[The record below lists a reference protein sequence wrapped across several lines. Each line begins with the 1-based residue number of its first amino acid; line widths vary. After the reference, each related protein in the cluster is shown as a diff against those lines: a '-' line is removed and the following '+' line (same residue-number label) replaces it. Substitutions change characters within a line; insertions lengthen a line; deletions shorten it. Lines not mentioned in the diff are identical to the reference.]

1 MSGTLHFTLTE
12 AKSYKQ
18 ITLGLYGGALVRWTE
33 SRSTGQTTTTNT
45 VTYQSKETYVEQAT
59 VLWNS
64 EQSPDGRI
72 GPGTYSLP
80 FEFMLPSTCLGS
92 FQGSCGAI
100 KYALHGRI
108 KTGLLHRDHSIEVPI
123 QVNKITDI
131 NLPHLMVPTYQSKQK
146 QVGFFCFASSV
157 EFTASL
163 TRSGFC
169 IGHNLPL
176 TVSIVNGS
184 SRRIKMRAS
193 IKRRCTYHA
202 QGHTRSERRKLVAVV
217 SPDIAPHSHYTWNVD
232 DLLIPMVEPSFK
244 ESAIIKMQYI
254 LQVTAVIPW
263 AWNSSVTIP
272 ITLGNVPFNCYT

>member
-1 MSGTLHFTLTE
+1 MASLTE
-12 AKSYKQ
+12 AKSYKY

-33 SRSTGQTTTTNT
+33 SHTTSTGQNTTTHT
-45 VTYQSKETYVEQAT
+45 VTYQSRETYVEQAT

-64 EQSPDGRI
+64 EQSLDGRI

-80 FEFMLPSTCLGS
+80 FEFTLPSTCLGS
-92 FQGSCGAI
+92 FQGSCGAT

-123 QVNKITDI
+123 QVNKLTDI
-131 NLPHLMVPTYQSKQK
+131 NLPHLMVPTHPSKKK

-163 TRSGFC
+163 TRTGFC

-176 TVSIVNGS
+176 TVIVVNGS

-272 ITLGNVPFNCYT
+272 ITLGNVPLNCYT